1 MKLFV
6 YALHANTCLHKKLG
20 TGLRKVTWSTNLI
33 MFKCILWI
41 NKNNKMI
48 SINS

>member
-6 YALHANTCLHKKLG
+6 DALHANTCLHKKLG
-20 TGLRKVTWSTNLI
+20 TGLINVTWSINLT
-33 MFKCILWI
+33 MFKCLLWI